1 MVVAGRVAAAG
12 RKRWAS
18 AAAPLCVIFRR
29 IPAVPPAR
37 GLIGSGR
44 HCLVASDARER
55 NIVLVTVSLFC
66 DLSMRCLPAF
76 LRSAVLPP
84 VLILMSGAAAAALAV
99 AGASTEFTA
108 SDFPIR
114 FDSFI
119 RSPLRQLHPHSF
131 DLETTS
137 PHPSHSRSNHF
148 QCLYPP
154 RVAVR
159 QLPAL
164 ACSWLWSTRTRM
176 PVPSTR

>member
-76 LRSAVLPP
+76 CRSA
-84 VLILMSGAAAAALAV
+84 S
-99 AGASTEFTA
+99 
-108 SDFPIR
+108 
-114 FDSFI
+114 
-119 RSPLRQLHPHSF
+119 
-131 DLETTS
+131 
-137 PHPSHSRSNHF
+137 
-148 QCLYPP
+148 C
-154 RVAVR
+154 
-159 QLPAL
+159 
-164 ACSWLWSTRTRM
+164 
-176 PVPSTR
+176 